1 MKQQMVDALIAS
13 GLHEASA
20 AVNLLRDGGRIEA
33 HEHHILGDQVLRIYG
48 VRAGHV
54 SSLLG
59 SHAARLAEAT
69 SELVSNLKFAL
80 SEAGHWSTIKG
91 DQELHFLVF
100 RTKGDGKVIGCLPVV
115 NKIDVSAERW
125 LELWSDNA

>member
-20 AVNLLRDGGRIEA
+20 AVNLLRDGGRPEV
-33 HEHHILGDQVLRIYG
+33 HEHYILCDQVLHIYG
-48 VRAGHV
+48 IRTGHV

-59 SHAARLAEAT
+59 SHANRLAAAT
-69 SELVSNLKFAL
+69 WEFVANLKLRL
-80 SEAGHWSTIKG
+80 SEAGRWSTIKG

-100 RTKGDGKVIGCLPVV
+100 RTEGDGKVIGCLPVV
-115 NKIDVSAERW
+115 GKLDVSAERW

>member
-20 AVNLLRDGGRIEA
+20 AVSLLRDGGRTEV
-33 HEHHILGDQVLRIYG
+33 HEHHILCDQVLRIYG
-48 VRAGHV
+48 IRAV
-54 SSLLG
+54 QLSSLPG
-59 SHAARLAEAT
+59 SHADRLAEAT
-69 SELVSNLKFAL
+69 SELVSNLKLRL

-100 RTKGDGKVIGCLPVV
+100 RTEGDGKVIGCLPVV
-115 NKIDVSAERW
+115 SKLDVSAGRW
-125 LELWSDNA
+125 RELWSDNA